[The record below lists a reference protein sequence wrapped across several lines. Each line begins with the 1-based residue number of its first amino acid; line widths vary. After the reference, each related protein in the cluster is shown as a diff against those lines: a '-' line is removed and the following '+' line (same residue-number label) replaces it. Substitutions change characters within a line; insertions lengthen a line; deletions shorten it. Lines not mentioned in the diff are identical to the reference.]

1 MDIKK
6 FKIINQGG
14 KVKMKEIV
22 IVAGVRTA
30 IGRMGG
36 TIARYR
42 PEELGA
48 FALRG
53 LVDKTG
59 IDPNIVED
67 VVMGLSN
74 SWHSAYN
81 PARWAVLKAGLP
93 YSLPGVTVERQ
104 CSSGLQAINFA
115 ATQIMAG
122 LGDIYIAGGM
132 ESWSQCPWMIGRASE
147 SYSMTPPRIL
157 PRETAPTPEDQMV
170 MGMTAENLVF
180 KYKITR
186 EEQDAFGLRSQERA
200 LKAIKAGYFK
210 DEIIPIIVPQKKGEI
225 VFDTDEHPR
234 ETSMEKLRTLPPA
247 FKKDGTVTA
256 GSSSGRN
263 DAAAAVL
270 VMTMEKAKELGY
282 KPLARW
288 VTCGVAGVDP
298 KIMGIGPAYA
308 MPKALKRAGLK
319 MADMDVIEIN
329 EAFAAQVI
337 ACVKELTAQGHP
349 IDDGKLNPNGGAI
362 AFGHPNGM
370 SGTRISIF
378 AINEL
383 KRREGK
389 YAIASLCIGGGQGLA
404 TIFERLS

>member
-1 MDIKK
+1 
-6 FKIINQGG
+6 
-14 KVKMKEIV
+14 MKEIV
-22 IVAGVRTA
+22 IVSGVRTA

-59 IDPNIVED
+59 IDPNIIED

-147 SYSMTPPRIL
+147 AYSMTPPRIL
-157 PRETAPTPEDQMV
+157 PRETAPTTEDQMV
-170 MGMTAENLVF
+170 MGMTAENLVV
-180 KYKITR
+180 KYKISR
-186 EEQDAFGLRSQERA
+186 EDQDVLGLRSQERA

-210 DEIIPIIVPQKKGEI
+210 DEIIPITVPQKKGEI

-234 ETSMEKLRTLPPA
+234 ETSMEKLRALPPA

-337 ACVKELTAQGHP
+337 ACVKELTAQGHA
-349 IDDGKLNPNGGAI
+349 IDPEKLNPNGGAI

-370 SGTRISIF
+370 SGTRIAIF

-383 KRREGK
+383 KRRKGR
-389 YAIASLCIGGGQGLA
+389 YGIASLCIGGGQGLA

>member
-1 MDIKK
+1 
-6 FKIINQGG
+6 
-14 KVKMKEIV
+14 MKEIV
-22 IVAGVRTA
+22 IVSGVRTA

-132 ESWSQCPWMIGRASE
+132 ESWSQCPWMIGRAGE
-147 SYSMTPPRIL
+147 AYSMTPPRIL
-157 PRETAPTPEDQMV
+157 PRETAPTAEDQMV
-170 MGMTAENLVF
+170 MGMTAENLVV

-210 DEIIPIIVPQKKGEI
+210 DEIIPITVPQKKGEI

-234 ETSMEKLRTLPPA
+234 ETSMEKLRALPPA

-282 KPLARW
+282 KSLARW

-337 ACVKELTAQGHP
+337 ACVKELKTQGHA
-349 IDDGKLNPNGGAI
+349 IDPEKLNPNGGAI

-370 SGTRISIF
+370 SGTRITIF

-383 KRREGK
+383 KRRQGR
-389 YAIASLCIGGGQGLA
+389 YGIASLCIGGGQGLA

>member
-1 MDIKK
+1 
-6 FKIINQGG
+6 
-14 KVKMKEIV
+14 MKEIV

-147 SYSMTPPRIL
+147 AYSMTPPRIL
-157 PRETAPTPEDQMV
+157 PRETAPTAEDQMV
-170 MGMTAENLVF
+170 MGMTAENLVV

-200 LKAIKAGYFK
+200 LKSN
-210 DEIIPIIVPQKKGEI
+210 KG
-225 VFDTDEHPR
+225 
-234 ETSMEKLRTLPPA
+234 
-247 FKKDGTVTA
+247 
-256 GSSSGRN
+256 
-263 DAAAAVL
+263 
-270 VMTMEKAKELGY
+270 
-282 KPLARW
+282 
-288 VTCGVAGVDP
+288 
-298 KIMGIGPAYA
+298 
-308 MPKALKRAGLK
+308 
-319 MADMDVIEIN
+319 
-329 EAFAAQVI
+329 
-337 ACVKELTAQGHP
+337 
-349 IDDGKLNPNGGAI
+349 
-362 AFGHPNGM
+362 
-370 SGTRISIF
+370 
-378 AINEL
+378 
-383 KRREGK
+383 
-389 YAIASLCIGGGQGLA
+389 
-404 TIFERLS
+404 RLF

>member
-1 MDIKK
+1 M
-6 FKIINQGG
+6 NG
-14 KVKMKEIV
+14 KEIV
-22 IVAGVRTA
+22 IVAGVRTP

-36 TIARYR
+36 AIARYR

-59 IDPNIVED
+59 IDPAIIED

-74 SWHSAYN
+74 SWHAAYN
-81 PARWAVLKAGLP
+81 PSRWAVLKAGLP

-132 ESWSQCPWMIGRASE
+132 ESWSSTPWMLPRASE
-147 SYSMTPPRIL
+147 APYAFTMPKFL
-157 PRETAPTPEDQMV
+157 VRETAPAPEDQLV
-170 MGMTAENLVF
+170 MGVTAENLVK
-180 KYKITR
+180 KYNITR
-186 EEQDAFGLRSQERA
+186 EEQDIFGFNSQVRA
-200 LKAIKAGYFK
+200 ARAIKGGYFK
-210 DEIIPIIVPQKKGEI
+210 DEIIPVKVPQKKGEVI
-225 VFDTDEHPR
+225 FDTDEHPR
-234 ETSMEKLRTLPPA
+234 ETTMEKLTSLPPA
-247 FKKDGTVTA
+247 FIKNGTVTA

-263 DAAAAVL
+263 DGAAAVL
-270 VMTMEKAKELGY
+270 VMTAEKAKELGY
-282 KPLARW
+282 TPLMRW

-319 MADMDVIEIN
+319 MSDMDVVEIN

-337 ACVKELTAQGHP
+337 GCVKELEAQGHA
-349 IDDGKLNPNGGAI
+349 IDPEKLNPNGGAI

-370 SGTRISIF
+370 SGTRIAIF
-378 AINEL
+378 AMNEL
-383 KRREGK
+383 KRRGGK
-389 YAIASLCIGGGQGLA
+389 YAICSLCIGGGQGLA
-404 TIFERLS
+404 TIFERL

>member
-1 MDIKK
+1 
-6 FKIINQGG
+6 
-14 KVKMKEIV
+14 MKEIV

-48 FALRG
+48 FALKG

-59 IDPNIVED
+59 IDPNVVED

-147 SYSMTPPRIL
+147 AYSMAPPRIL
-157 PRETAPTPEDQMV
+157 PRETAPTAEDQMV
-170 MGMTAENLVF
+170 MGMTAENLVV

-200 LKAIKAGYFK
+200 LKAIQAGYFK
-210 DEIIPIIVPQKKGEI
+210 DEIIPITVPQKKGEI

-270 VMTMEKAKELGY
+270 VMTLEKAKELGY
-282 KPLARW
+282 TPLARW

-298 KIMGIGPAYA
+298 KIMGIGPAFA

-337 ACVKELTAQGHP
+337 ACVKELKVQGHS
-349 IDDGKLNPNGGAI
+349 IDDEKLNPNGGAI

-383 KRREGK
+383 KRRKGK